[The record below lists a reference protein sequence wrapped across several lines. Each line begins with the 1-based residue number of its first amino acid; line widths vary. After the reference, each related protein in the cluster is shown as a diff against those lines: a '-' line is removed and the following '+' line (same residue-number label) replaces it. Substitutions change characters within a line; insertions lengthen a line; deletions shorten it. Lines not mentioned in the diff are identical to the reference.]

1 MIFLESSGLKS
12 ISIHQQNSARLSSQ
26 HHFFW
31 FAPRPYLKT
40 IMLQLLAGDIGGTK
54 TILRLV
60 QADNGTQETLYED
73 RFVSSDYTDLVP
85 MVKDFLA
92 AAPEPAEPQAA
103 CFAIAGP
110 VVDNRSQL
118 TNLAWLLSGER
129 LASELNLKTVELI
142 NDFAAVGYGVIGLK
156 SEDLVTLQTGHL
168 NPQAP
173 IAIIG
178 AGTGLGQGFLIN
190 CGGQYQVFPS
200 EGGHVDFSPR
210 SEIEFQLSRYLLEKH
225 SISRVSVERVVSG
238 QGIISIYQFLRDRN
252 FATESEELG
261 EVVCNWEQGAGK
273 RSELP
278 DPAAAISKAA
288 VTDRMAGRAMEIFVD
303 AYGAAAGNLAL
314 KLLPYG
320 GLYVAGG
327 VTAKNMPLI
336 RDGSFLSAFGHKGR
350 MSPLLKDIPI
360 HLVLNQS
367 VGLIG
372 AALRAEQIA

>member
-1 MIFLESSGLKS
+1 
-12 ISIHQQNSARLSSQ
+12 
-26 HHFFW
+26 
-31 FAPRPYLKT
+31 
-40 IMLQLLAGDIGGTK
+40 MLHLLAGDIGGTK

-60 QADNGTQETLYED
+60 QTNSSACSTQETLHEK

-85 MVKDFLA
+85 MIKDFLA
-92 AAPEPAEPQAA
+92 AIPLSAYPQAA
-103 CFAIAGP
+103 CLAIAGP
-110 VVDNRSQL
+110 VIENRSQL

-129 LASELNLKTVELI
+129 IADELNIKTVELI
-142 NDFAAVGYGVIGLK
+142 NDFAAVGYGVLGLGP
-156 SEDLVTLQTGHL
+156 EDLVTLQTGSL
-168 NPQAP
+168 NSQAP

-190 CGGQYQVFPS
+190 CDGQYQVFPS
-200 EGGHVDFSPR
+200 EGGHVDFAPR
-210 SEIEFQLSRYLLEKH
+210 SELEFQLKRYLLEKH

-238 QGIISIYQFLRDRN
+238 QGIISVYQFLRDRD
-252 FATESEELG
+252 FATESEKLAQT
-261 EVVCNWEQGAGK
+261 VRNWEQSAGK

-288 VTDRMAGRAMEIFVD
+288 ATDQIAGRTMEIFVD

-327 VTAKNMPLI
+327 VTAKNIASI

-350 MSPLLKDIPI
+350 MSPLLKDIPV
-360 HLVLNQS
+360 HLVTNQN

-372 AALRAEQIA
+372 AALRAAQLA

>member
-1 MIFLESSGLKS
+1 
-12 ISIHQQNSARLSSQ
+12 
-26 HHFFW
+26 
-31 FAPRPYLKT
+31 
-40 IMLQLLAGDIGGTK
+40 MLQLLAGDIGGTK

-60 QADNGTQETLYED
+60 QADPSAESIQEPLYEQ

-92 AAPEPAEPQAA
+92 AAPVSAQPQAA

-110 VVDNRSQL
+110 VVENRSQL

-129 LASELNLKTVELI
+129 IADELGLKTVELI
-142 NDFAAVGYGVIGLK
+142 NDFAAVGYGVLGLK
-156 SEDLVTLQTGHL
+156 PEDLVTLQTGHV
-168 NPQAP
+168 NANAP

-190 CGGQYQVFPS
+190 CNGHYQVFPS
-200 EGGHVDFSPR
+200 EGGHVDFAPR
-210 SEIEFQLSRYLLEKH
+210 SELEFQLRQYLLEKH

-238 QGIISIYQFLRDRN
+238 QGIISIYQFLRDRD
-252 FATESEELG
+252 FATESKELA
-261 EVVCNWEQGAGK
+261 EIVSNWERGAGK

-278 DPAAAISKAA
+278 DPAAAISRAA
-288 VTDRMAGRAMEIFVD
+288 TTDRIAERTMEIFTD
-303 AYGAAAGNLAL
+303 AYGAAAGDLAL
-314 KLLPYG
+314 TLIPYG

-350 MSPLLKDIPI
+350 MSPLLEDVPV
-360 HLVLNQS
+360 HLVINQS

-372 AALRAEQIA
+372 AAVRAGQIA